1 MLDELYI
8 LNVVFL
14 WLIGLMVVAV
24 LVGIL
29 YALITLII
37 KIVTSYEQGTLGKVL
52 FVILALILFFAVAFL
67 LFLFVTTV
75 LL

>member
-24 LVGIL
+24 LGGIL

-37 KIVTSYEQGTLGKVL
+37 KVVTSYEQGTLGKVL
-52 FVILALILFFAVAFL
+52 FVILALILFFLVAFL
-67 LFLFVTTV
+67 LFLFVTIV